1 MQNDKRNL
9 GKEKETIA
17 ASYLQEKG
25 YKILELNYQIR
36 QAEIDIVAYDKETLV
51 FIEVKYRKNNSAGN
65 PLEAITL
72 NKQRRICKAA
82 LFYMNQHRIDPYTSS
97 IRFDAVGILGDEI
110 YHLENAFPYI
120 N

>member
-1 MQNDKRNL
+1 MNKR
-9 GKEKETIA
+9 
-17 ASYLQEKG
+17 EKG
-25 YKILELNYQIR
+25 NYFEELACRHLEENGAQILFRNYR
-36 QAEIDIVAYDKETLV
+36 CRSGEIDIIAKDGRYIS